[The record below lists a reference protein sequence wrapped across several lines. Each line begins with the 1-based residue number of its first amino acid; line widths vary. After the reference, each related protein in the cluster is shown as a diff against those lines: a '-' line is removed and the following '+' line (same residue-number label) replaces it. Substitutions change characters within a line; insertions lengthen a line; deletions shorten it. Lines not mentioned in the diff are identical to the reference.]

1 MKAEKYRKEKKNAEQ
16 KANEFKKKRNTTEK
30 CEYLSHLELDEGRKV
45 QERKVKCKTKREKNQ
60 KDEKQLK
67 KM

>member
-1 MKAEKYRKEKKNAEQ
+1 MLNKKVN
-16 KANEFKKKRNTTEK
+16 KFKKKRNTTEK

-45 QERKVKCKTKREKNQ
+45 QEREEKCKTKREKNQ
-60 KDEKQLK
+60 KDDKQCR